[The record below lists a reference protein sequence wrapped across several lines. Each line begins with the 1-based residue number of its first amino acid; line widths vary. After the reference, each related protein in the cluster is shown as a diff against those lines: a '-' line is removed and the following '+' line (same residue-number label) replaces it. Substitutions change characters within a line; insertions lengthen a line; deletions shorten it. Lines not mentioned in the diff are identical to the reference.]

1 MQYFCTDWLMCLGLN
16 MVPLEMSGV
25 FIDRLLIYGWNY
37 FYRVIIFYLKKL
49 EAVILVQDDE
59 ADLLVG
65 LKS

>member
-1 MQYFCTDWLMCLGLN
+1 
-16 MVPLEMSGV
+16 MVPLEMSGI

>member
-1 MQYFCTDWLMCLGLN
+1 MCLGLN